1 MWCRTVGCLV
11 TLILSLLTAPR
22 TSQAQ
27 HATHVPRLGLLMPGS
42 ATGYVSR
49 LEAFRH
55 GLRDLG
61 YVEGQNI
68 MLESRSAEGR
78 FERLPDL
85 AAELIHLKV
94 DVLVTSGSQP
104 VQALQHATS
113 TIPIVG
119 VVLADPIGTG
129 FAASF
134 ARPGGN
140 ITGLAFHNTDLST
153 KRLALL
159 KEAIP
164 GVTRI
169 AVLWDSH
176 NPASASAVRATQEA
190 ARSLGVQLLLLEVQG
205 PEDFASAF
213 DAAHQGHA
221 QALLQV
227 GSPLFSTHS
236 KTLLDLVAKSQL
248 PATCETRVFVVEG
261 CLMAYGPSVAEMWR
275 RAATYVDK
283 ILQGVKPAELPMEQ
297 PMKFELV
304 LHLKSA
310 KALGITMPPSL
321 LLLAD
326 EVIQ

>member
-169 AVLWDSH
+169 AVLVRLE
-176 NPASASAVRATQEA
+176 SAA
-190 ARSLGVQLLLLEVQG
+190 
-205 PEDFASAF
+205 
-213 DAAHQGHA
+213 
-221 QALLQV
+221 
-227 GSPLFSTHS
+227 
-236 KTLLDLVAKSQL
+236 
-248 PATCETRVFVVEG
+248 
-261 CLMAYGPSVAEMWR
+261 
-275 RAATYVDK
+275 
-283 ILQGVKPAELPMEQ
+283 
-297 PMKFELV
+297 
-304 LHLKSA
+304 
-310 KALGITMPPSL
+310 
-321 LLLAD
+321 
-326 EVIQ
+326 